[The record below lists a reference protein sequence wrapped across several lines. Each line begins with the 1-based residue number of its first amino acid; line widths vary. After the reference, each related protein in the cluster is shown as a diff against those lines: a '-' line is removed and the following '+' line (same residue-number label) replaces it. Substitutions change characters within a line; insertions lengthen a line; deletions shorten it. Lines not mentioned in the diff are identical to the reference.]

1 MTTCSPFRTVRLL
14 LLCELIGGAVDSVE
28 VEENEGKALLLAVGA
43 CSCDFGVG
51 DGEAFALGG
60 GIATAVTGRCCEDVG
75 LEWYSR
81 SSAAPSMT
89 GIDNRLVGVC
99 WEVRLLFGVPSPL
112 GCCFLGLLLG
122 ASKEWESLN
131 WLLWRDRL
139 GRDGCVCHC
148 CFFLVGEDAGFRCVV
163 ASFASLAALA
173 A

>member
-1 MTTCSPFRTVRLL
+1 M
-14 LLCELIGGAVDSVE
+14 DSVE